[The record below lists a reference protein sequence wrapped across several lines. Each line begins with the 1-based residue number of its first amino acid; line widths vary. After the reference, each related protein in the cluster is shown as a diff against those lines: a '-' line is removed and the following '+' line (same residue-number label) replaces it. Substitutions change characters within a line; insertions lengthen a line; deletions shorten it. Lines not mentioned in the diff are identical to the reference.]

1 MKNRVGMYP
10 EETHPTYSK
19 SLINTSAMPKKIFE
33 PFRTKIDA
41 RNYRYVVDWEIED
54 NDLQKSPPG
63 HESQRHFYY
72 PDW

>member
-1 MKNRVGMYP
+1 MKNRVGMKP
-10 EETHPTYSK
+10 NETHPTYSK

-33 PFRTKIDA
+33 PFRTKIDS

-54 NDLQKSPPG
+54 NDLPKSPPG
-63 HESQRHFYY
+63 EEAPHHFYY